1 MKILLKPTLL
11 MAMLIWAIS
20 ADGHYYNNVRV
31 KDNAPIY
38 TIVQDENDLIWLG
51 TENGLY
57 LYDGYRCV
65 AQQTAYPE
73 MRCPIYC
80 IKNNGTQLY
89 MGTPKGFVIY
99 DTQSRTLTKP
109 QQKIS
114 EVRGIA
120 IANQQIMI
128 GAKEGLYHYNTQ
140 TGALGLSDNSV
151 QNIFSLLHTGD
162 ALYMGT
168 LTGAYK
174 RQNGRNTPIV
184 LREGSQ
190 PFVNTLYEDPHQPYI
205 WIGAG
210 DMLYQYNQR
219 TQTVTSCPALAGS
232 SIKSITRT
240 DDGTQFVATDN
251 GLYTCKNNTW
261 SLDLHDARNPHT
273 LADNVVWSATIDKW
287 GNALFGTDG
296 GLSIIPH
303 SSYYQYFAIH
313 QLTKIGDGNKLTTL
327 LVDSKGRKW
336 LGGNNGVIL
345 KGEATRWFNQT
356 SKSYP
361 MPHNRIR
368 QVYEDLSG
376 NIWIAT
382 DNGVALYDE
391 HTQQMR
397 QIVVTDKSGQY
408 SARWAYDI
416 IDDGKGRL
424 WIAAFGGGIFI
435 IDKETMKKATG
446 TIVAEQ
452 HICQKLSCQWVR
464 QLIKDK
470 SGHIWART
478 GKGIDCV
485 NIVTLGIKHIEQGH
499 GGYIMCDRQGRVWV
513 AGNQQLACYEGYKRV
528 KLLPLGH
535 NQPTEAIGLYE
546 INNQKWVI
554 TNKECVLIDEHEEGK
569 RLRIPVIEGYGT
581 CYSTHE
587 KCLYIGGADGLITMN
602 PIEVN
607 ANQINHKLILSNLL
621 VNGVSRPCN
630 NHDISLPH
638 NENSIELWLSD
649 LPYCGE
655 VSVSY
660 AYQLSGIDDDW
671 HLMNSVEEPLVYSS
685 LPTGDYTLTIRTVD
699 QTGSHD
705 SEVFSINISILPPWY
720 LSRWA
725 KAVYVMLLLGL
736 LFWLNRFYHVRKQLI
751 REQREKQRMLE
762 QSKVRMDFYTNL
774 SRNLNDKLKHMRL
787 PLRQLEQAGDSTDSH
802 QVTSAVS
809 TQIAQM
815 EQLIHQAFDFGLDS
829 SDKPIIPAPQET
841 QEPAAPVSEKDEK
854 LLREITAIIE
864 KNLIDSDFNVTMLQ
878 EHVGIGQKLLYR
890 KIKQVT
896 GMTPVEYI
904 RHIRL
909 EKAARLLK
917 EGRFS
922 VSEVMY
928 MVGFTKSGYF
938 SKCFQEAYGMTPSAY
953 IKQR

>member
-1 MKILLKPTLL
+1 
-11 MAMLIWAIS
+11 MAMLIWAIT

-31 KDNAPIY
+31 KDNTPIY

-80 IKNNGTQLY
+80 IKSKGTQLY
-89 MGTPKGFVIY
+89 MGTPKGFLIY

-120 IANQQIMI
+120 IVNQLIMI

-140 TGALGLSDNSV
+140 TGALGMSDNSI

-174 RQNGRNTPIV
+174 RQNGKNTPIV

-190 PFVNTLYEDPHQPYI
+190 PFVNTLYEDPQQPYI

-219 TQTVTSCPALAGS
+219 TQAVTSCPALAGS

-261 SLDLHDARNPHT
+261 SLDLHDARNPYT
-273 LADNVVWSATIDKW
+273 LADNVVWNTTIDRW
-287 GNALFGTDG
+287 GNMLLGTDG
-296 GLSIIPH
+296 GLSVIPH
-303 SSYYQYFAIH
+303 PSYYQYQSID
-313 QLTKIGDGNKLTTL
+313 QLTGIGDGNKLTTL

-345 KGEATRWFNQT
+345 KDAGARWFRQT
-356 SKSYP
+356 SARYP

-368 QVYEDLSG
+368 RVYEDLSA

-382 DNGVALYDE
+382 DNGVALFDE
-391 HTQQMR
+391 QTQQMR
-397 QIVVTDKSGQY
+397 QIVVIDKIEQHN
-408 SARWAYDI
+408 ARWAYDI

-424 WIAAFGGGIFI
+424 WIAAFSGGIFI
-435 IDKETMKKATG
+435 IDKERMKKASG
-446 TIVAEQ
+446 YLVAE
-452 HICQKLSCQWVR
+452 HHVCSTLSDQWVR

-470 SGHIWART
+470 NGHIWART
-478 GKGIDCV
+478 GKGIDRI
-485 NIVTLGIKHIEQGH
+485 NIITLAAKHIEQGH
-499 GGYIMCDRQGRVWV
+499 TGYMMCDRQGRVWV
-513 AGNQQLACYEGYKRV
+513 AGNDTLACYVGDKQT
-528 KLLPLGH
+528 KQLPLGY

-554 TNKECVLIDEHEEGK
+554 TNKECVQIDENDEGN
-569 RLRIPVIEGYGT
+569 RLRIPIIEGYGT
-581 CYSTHE
+581 CYSNQE
-587 KCLYIGGADGLITMN
+587 KRLYIGGVDGLITLHPNEVNTN
-602 PIEVN
+602 PIN
-607 ANQINHKLILSNLL
+607 RKLILSNLL
-621 VNGVSRPCN
+621 VNGVPQLFN
-630 NHDISLPH
+630 GHDISLPH

-649 LPYCGE
+649 LPYCGQ

-660 AYQLSGIDDDW
+660 AYQLSGLDDGW

-699 QTGSHD
+699 QAGLQD
-705 SEVFSINISILPPWY
+705 SEVFRANISILPPWY

-736 LFWLNRFYHVRKQLI
+736 LFWLNRFYHVRKQLA

-774 SRNLNDKLKHMRL
+774 SQSLNDKLKHMSL
-787 PLRQLEQAGDSTDSH
+787 PLKQLEQAGDSADTH
-802 QVTSAVS
+802 RATTAVNS
-809 TQIAQM
+809 EIAQM
-815 EQLIHQAFDFGLDS
+815 QQLIHQAFDFGLDS
-829 SDKPIIPAPQET
+829 SEKSISPTPQAPQ
-841 QEPAAPVSEKDEK
+841 QLAAPVSEKDEK

-864 KNLIDSDFNVTMLQ
+864 KNLIDSDFNVSMLQ
-878 EHVGIGQKLLYR
+878 EAVGIGQKLLYR

-953 IKQR
+953 IKQH

>member
-1 MKILLKPTLL
+1 MT
-11 MAMLIWAIS
+11 MLIWTIA
-20 ADGHYYNNVRV
+20 ANGHYYNNVRV

-38 TIVQDENDLIWLG
+38 SIAQDENALIWLG

-65 AQQTAYPE
+65 PRQTANQE
-73 MRCPIYC
+73 LSHQIYC
-80 IKNNGTQLY
+80 IKSNGPYLY
-89 MGTPKGFVIY
+89 LGTPKGFLVY
-99 DTQSRTLTKP
+99 DTHHNILTKP
-109 QQKIS
+109 KQKIS

-120 IANQQIMI
+120 ITNNQVLI
-128 GAKEGLYHYNTQ
+128 GAKEGLYHYTPK
-140 TGALGLSDNSV
+140 TGAIGMVDNSI
-151 QNIFSLLHTGD
+151 QNIFALHHTGD
-162 ALYMGT
+162 ALYIGA

-174 RQNGRNTPIV
+174 RQNGKNTPIV

-190 PFVNTLYEDPHQPYI
+190 PFVNTLYEDPQQPYI

-219 TQTVTSCPALAGS
+219 TNTVTSHPTLAGS
-232 SIKSITRT
+232 SVKSIIETDNGTR
-240 DDGTQFVATDN
+240 FIATDN
-251 GLYTCKNNTW
+251 GLYTYQNNNW
-261 SLDLHDARNPHT
+261 VLDLHDARNPHT

-287 GNALFGTDG
+287 GNVLFGTDG

-303 SSYYQYFAIH
+303 SSYYQYFAID
-313 QLTKIGDGNKLTTL
+313 QLTKIGDGNKLTSL
-327 LVDSKGRKW
+327 LVDTKGRKW

-345 KGEATRWFNQT
+345 KGDTTRWFSQT

-368 QVYEDLSG
+368 RVYEDLSA

-391 HTQQMR
+391 KAHQMR
-397 QIVVTDKSGQY
+397 QIVVTDKTGQH

-424 WIAAFGGGIFI
+424 WIAAFSGGIFI
-435 IDKETMKKATG
+435 IDKERMKRANG
-446 TIVAEQ
+446 SIVAEQ
-452 HICQKLSCQWVR
+452 HICSQLSGQWVR

-470 SGHIWART
+470 NGHIWART
-478 GKGIDCV
+478 SKGIDCIS
-485 NIVTLGIKHIEQGH
+485 IVTLDVKHVEQGH
-499 GGYIMCDRQGRVWV
+499 SGYMMCDRQGHVWV
-513 AGNQQLACYEGYKRV
+513 AGNEQLACYAGEKPI

-554 TNKECVLIDEHEEGK
+554 TNKECVLINDNQEGK
-569 RLRIPVIEGYGT
+569 RLRIPIIEGYGT
-581 CYSTHE
+581 CYSTKE
-587 KCLYIGGADGLITMN
+587 KCLYIGGADGLITMH

-607 ANQINHKLILSNLL
+607 GNQINRKLILSNLL
-621 VNGVSRPCN
+621 VNGLPRLSN
-630 NHDISLPH
+630 EHSISLPH

-649 LPYCGE
+649 LPYSGE

-660 AYQLSGIDDDW
+660 AYQLSGLDDGW
-671 HLMNSVEEPLVYSS
+671 HLMNSLKNPLVYSS
-685 LPTGDYTLTIRTVD
+685 LPIGDYTLIIRTID
-699 QTGSHD
+699 QTGLQD
-705 SEVFSINISILPPWY
+705 SEVFRANISILPPWY

-725 KAVYVMLLLGL
+725 KAVYFMLLLGL
-736 LFWLNRFYHVRKQLI
+736 LFWLNRFYHVRKQLA

-774 SRNLNDKLKHMRL
+774 SRSLNDKLKHMTI
-787 PLRQLEQAGDSTDSH
+787 PLKQLEQAGGSTDTH
-802 QVTSAVS
+802 QATSAVS
-809 TQIAQM
+809 TEIAQM

-829 SDKPIIPAPQET
+829 ADKPIIPTPQEP
-841 QEPAAPVSEKDEK
+841 QEPAPPVSEKDEK
-854 LLREITAIIE
+854 LLREITAVIE

-878 EHVGIGQKLLYR
+878 ESVGIGQKLLYR

>member
-1 MKILLKPTLL
+1 
-11 MAMLIWAIS
+11 MAMLIWAIT
-20 ADGHYYNNVRV
+20 ADGHYYNNVRI

-38 TIVQDENDLIWLG
+38 SIAQDENDLIWLG

-65 AQQTAYPE
+65 PQQTADHE
-73 MRCPIYC
+73 LSHQIYC
-80 IKNNGTQLY
+80 IKSNGPYLY
-89 MGTPKGFVIY
+89 LGTPKGFLIY
-99 DTQSRTLTKP
+99 DTHHNTLTKP

-120 IANQQIMI
+120 IANHQIMI
-128 GAKEGLYHYNTQ
+128 GAKEGLYHYTPK
-140 TGALGLSDNSV
+140 TGNIGMAENSIK
-151 QNIFSLLHTGD
+151 NIFALLNSGD
-162 ALYMGT
+162 ALYIGA

-174 RQNGRNTPIV
+174 RQNGKNTPIV

-190 PFVNTLYEDPHQPYI
+190 PFVNTLYEDPQQPYI

-219 TQTVTSCPALAGS
+219 TNTITSHPTLTGS
-232 SIKSITRT
+232 SVKSIAQTDNGTRYI
-240 DDGTQFVATDN
+240 ATDN
-251 GLYTCKNNTW
+251 GLYTYQKNNWT
-261 SLDLHDARNPHT
+261 LELHDARNPHT

-296 GLSIIPH
+296 GLSIILH

-313 QLTKIGDGNKLTTL
+313 QLTQIGDGNKLTTL

-345 KGEATRWFNQT
+345 KGETTRWFSQT

-382 DNGVALYDE
+382 DNGVALFDE

-397 QIVVTDKSGQY
+397 QIVVTDKTGQY

-424 WIAAFGGGIFI
+424 WIAAFSGGIFI
-435 IDKETMKKATG
+435 IDKESLKKANG
-446 TIVAEQ
+446 TIVPEQ
-452 HICQKLSCQWVR
+452 HICSKLSGQWVR

-478 GKGIDCV
+478 GKGIDCI
-485 NIVTLGIKHIEQGH
+485 NILTLAVKHIEQGN
-499 GGYIMCDRQGRVWV
+499 GGYMMCDRQGHVWV
-513 AGNQQLACYEGYKRV
+513 AGNEQLACYEGDKRV
-528 KLLPLGH
+528 KLLHLGH

-569 RLRIPVIEGYGT
+569 RLRIPIIEGYGT
-581 CYSTHE
+581 CYSPQE
-587 KCLYIGGADGLITMN
+587 KCLYIGGADGLITMH

-607 ANQINHKLILSNLL
+607 GNQINRKLILSNLL
-621 VNGVSRPCN
+621 VNGMPKPCN
-630 NHDISLPH
+630 NHDISLAH

-660 AYQLSGIDDDW
+660 AYQLSGLDDGW

-685 LPTGDYTLTIRTVD
+685 LPIGDYTLTIRTVD
-699 QTGSHD
+699 QAGSQD
-705 SEVFSINISILPPWY
+705 SEVFSINICILPPWY

-725 KAVYVMLLLGL
+725 KAVYFMLLFGL
-736 LFWLNRFYHVRKQLI
+736 LFGLNRFYHVRKQLI

-774 SRNLNDKLKHMRL
+774 SRSLNDKLKHMRL
-787 PLRQLEQAGDSTDSH
+787 PLKQLEQAGDSTAPH
-802 QVTSAVS
+802 QATSAVS
-809 TQIAQM
+809 TEIAQM

-829 SDKPIIPAPQET
+829 ADKPIIPTTQET
-841 QEPAAPVSEKDEK
+841 QDPAAPVSEKDEK

-878 EHVGIGQKLLYR
+878 ESVGIGQKLLYR